1 MALSDVEIWMELQA
15 NSLVIDPMP
24 AFEDVAA
31 ASIDLHLAPE
41 LDAYKPN
48 PGGWKIDLRD
58 ANASG
63 SIKYGA
69 DRLDLTKDEFWLAQG
84 NFAIG
89 YVRERV
95 EMPAH
100 LLGRIEGR
108 SSFARLGIQVHNTA
122 PTIQPNWGGH
132 IALELTNVSPI
143 PVRLSAGLIICQL
156 VVERLGR
163 PTTKPYTGQFPNQ
176 KP

>member
-58 ANASG
+58 ANATDQNLC
-63 SIKYGA
+63 A
-69 DRLDLTKDEFWLAQG
+69 ET
-84 NFAIG
+84 
-89 YVRERV
+89 
-95 EMPAH
+95 
-100 LLGRIEGR
+100 
-108 SSFARLGIQVHNTA
+108 
-122 PTIQPNWGGH
+122 
-132 IALELTNVSPI
+132 
-143 PVRLSAGLIICQL
+143 
-156 VVERLGR
+156 LGR